1 MAYRVNQ
8 QPEPGLRPQIAAA
21 LGENPEILKGY
32 LVVGIRIDDSIVVAH
47 NSCCL
52 GHVLGVVIS
61 ELNAHPEMNTP
72 NDQYRNSHES

>member
-1 MAYRVNQ
+1 MAYKAFQ

-21 LGENPEILKGY
+21 LGENLQILKGY
-32 LVVGIRIDDSIVVAH
+32 LVVGIRIDDSIVVGH

-52 GHVLGVVIS
+52 AHILGVVIS

-72 NDQYRNSHES
+72 NDRYRDGHES